1 MLSVQVIIR
10 RGGRMISV
18 MEKAGVRLHHKATHL
33 HKSHREE
40 ALVIQNVQ
48 FSDFSF
54 SRKGNLSHC
63 ANISTF

>member
-1 MLSVQVIIR
+1 
-10 RGGRMISV
+10 MISV
-18 MEKAGVRLHHKATHL
+18 MEKAGVRLHHRATHL

-54 SRKGNLSHC
+54 SRKGNLSHY